1 MTIQGQEG
9 IALSSCAFFLHGGKN
24 MSLEITGISANGMA
38 VLPNVQAGR
47 PQFQIR
53 PSPPSARPAEKKKPD
68 PVLVQQTVREIEEF
82 SSFLNRRLK
91 YSVNRETDQVI
102 VKVIDRQ
109 TDKVIKVLPP
119 EELQRLHARMREAIG
134 LLFDETI

>member
-1 MTIQGQEG
+1 
-9 IALSSCAFFLHGGKN
+9 
-24 MSLEITGISANGMA
+24 MSLQITGISTNGMA
-38 VLPNVQAGR
+38 VIPNLQAGR
-47 PQFQIR
+47 QQVQA
-53 PSPPSARPAEKKKPD
+53 SAPSARPVERKKPD
-68 PVLVQQTVREIEEF
+68 PVLVQQTIREIEEF

-102 VKVIDRQ
+102 VKVIDSE